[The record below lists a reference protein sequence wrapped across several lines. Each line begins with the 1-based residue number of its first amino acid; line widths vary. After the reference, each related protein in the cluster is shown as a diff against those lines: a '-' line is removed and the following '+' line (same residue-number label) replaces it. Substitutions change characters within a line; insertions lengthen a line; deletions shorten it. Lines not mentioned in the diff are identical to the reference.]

1 VSDTDKP
8 SSKEKKTEVS
18 AMESTPPS
26 KEETIIVTPSKTEY
40 KTYEIQTSIEEE
52 SVSAKAKEAG
62 QSFKSLIEIVG
73 KKAKDII
80 DEETKYIKSQ
90 AETDIV
96 AKKDAQDIQRLGTNV
111 EGIIKVFEDII
122 TDIRKQK
129 YNDQEKL
136 LIGYKKLLSEQVN
149 VINSRLGM
157 AKQLKD
163 NT

>member
-1 VSDTDKP
+1 MSDTDKP
-8 SSKEKKTEVS
+8 SSKEKKTEISTIES
-18 AMESTPPS
+18 APSS
-26 KEETIIVTPSKTEY
+26 KEETIVITPSKTEY
-40 KTYEIQTSIEEE
+40 KTYEIQPSTEEE
-52 SVSAKAKEAG
+52 SISVKAKEAG
-62 QSFKSLIEIVG
+62 QSFKALIESVG

-90 AETDIV
+90 AEVDIV
-96 AKKDAQDIQRLGTNV
+96 ARKDAQDIQRLGTNV
-111 EGIIKVFEDII
+111 EGIVKVFEDII

-136 LIGYKKLLSEQVN
+136 LTGYKKLLSEQVN